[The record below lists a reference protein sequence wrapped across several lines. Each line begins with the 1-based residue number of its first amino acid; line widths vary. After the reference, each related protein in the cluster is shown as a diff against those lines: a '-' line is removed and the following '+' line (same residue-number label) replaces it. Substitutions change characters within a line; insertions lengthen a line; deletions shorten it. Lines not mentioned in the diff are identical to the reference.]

1 MSLAISLKRSSKY
14 ILYLRNNKEGPKEEA
29 WISLRRE
36 NKIVIGA
43 GEREEA
49 RWERRW
55 RGEGE
60 ASAVWRAEVKVQGAT
75 KQLKSVQ
82 SVCVD
87 LRNDP
92 KTWDKSGS
100 RESMRVTLA
109 ETHGS
114 GVYETEVPS
123 TVGGLPLEG

>member
-87 LRNDP
+87 LRN
-92 KTWDKSGS
+92 
-100 RESMRVTLA
+100 
-109 ETHGS
+109 HGS